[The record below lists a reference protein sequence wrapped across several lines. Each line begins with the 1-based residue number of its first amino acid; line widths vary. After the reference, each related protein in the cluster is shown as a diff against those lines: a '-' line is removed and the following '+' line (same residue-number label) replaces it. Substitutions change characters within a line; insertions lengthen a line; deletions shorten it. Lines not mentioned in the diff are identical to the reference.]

1 MMMDRPQFPHTPATA
16 TSLSLANVGYIVD
29 GKEIL
34 VNVTVQSVSPRVGIV
49 GRNGS
54 GKSTLARLI
63 AGLIAPTTG
72 TIEVNGQN
80 LAKDRKA
87 ALAEIGILFQNPDHQ
102 IIFPT
107 VEEEISFG
115 LRQLGNSKET
125 AKEKTQDTLAAFS
138 KSHWADAHIST
149 LSQGQK
155 HLVCLMSVV
164 AMKPKA
170 IILDEPFT
178 GLDIPTKAQLNTYL
192 AQYNGTVFHIS
203 HDPND
208 LKTYDHILWIE
219 GGNIVLSGVAVDVL
233 AAYTTK
239 MNQLGGLDD
248 ISDLTR

>member
-1 MMMDRPQFPHTPATA
+1 MNCPDANQRPVIGSA
-16 TSLSLANVGYIVD
+16 LSLTNVRYAVD
-29 GKEIL
+29 DKDIL
-34 VNVTVQSVSPRVGIV
+34 SDVSIQTTSARVGVV

-63 AGLIAPTTG
+63 AGLISPTAG
-72 TIEVNGQN
+72 SIKINDHN

-107 VEEEISFG
+107 VEEEIFFG
-115 LRQLGNSKET
+115 LRQMGHSKEM
-125 AKEKTQDTLAAFS
+125 ARSKTLDTLASFS
-138 KSHWADAHIST
+138 KTHWAEAHIST

-155 HLVCLMSVV
+155 HLVCLMSIV
-164 AMKPKA
+164 AMQPKA

-178 GLDIPTKAQLNTYL
+178 GLDIPTKAQLNGYL
-192 AQYNGTVFHIS
+192 ARYNGSLIHIS

-208 LKTYDHILWIE
+208 LIDYDHVLWME
-219 GGNIVLSGVAVDVL
+219 KGKIVRSGDAADVL
-233 AAYTTK
+233 GAYISK
-239 MNQLGGLDD
+239 MNELGGLDD